1 MAGKNPGDKVFS
13 DLFTLKS
20 DIGNL
25 INTQVIQPLIDN
37 NSRLARTDFPDF
49 NDPNKLGDGAA
60 RVELLTGL
68 IAIF

>member
-1 MAGKNPGDKVFS
+1 MIALKG
-13 DLFTLKS
+13 KS
-20 DIGNL
+20 DIGDL

-60 RVELLTGL
+60 RVELVTGL
-68 IAIF
+68 IAIFQDLDFSKKPS